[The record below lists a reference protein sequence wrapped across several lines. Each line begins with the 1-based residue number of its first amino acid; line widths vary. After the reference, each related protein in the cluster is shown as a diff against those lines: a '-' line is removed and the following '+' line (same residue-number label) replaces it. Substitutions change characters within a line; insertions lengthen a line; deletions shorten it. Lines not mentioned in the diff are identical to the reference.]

1 MLIFSTLQWLYIRVH
16 SKFEFKIPH
25 SNTST
30 ALSNNKNDPLVVV
43 TTFLT
48 KTEKQSTKNRKKTRE
63 KQFINPKLFSSMLL
77 LDFSGLIVLPTAI
90 INGTPLDCTLCQ
102 PGICHPNITRE
113 TDPGYNVWWV
123 KKHCT
128 FTAINEFV
136 LYFPYSLLIMA
147 FIIVLIE
154 RFFVTIFKVQHS
166 NLLVIK
172 LAPQI
177 KQPIH

>member
-1 MLIFSTLQWLYIRVH
+1 MSTD
-16 SKFEFKIPH
+16 E
-25 SNTST
+25 
-30 ALSNNKNDPLVVV
+30 NDPLVVV

-48 KTEKQSTKNRKKTRE
+48 KTEKQSTKNRKKTME
-63 KQFINPKLFSSMLL
+63 KQFIDPKLFSSMLL

-147 FIIVLIE
+147 FVIVLIE
-154 RFFVTIFKVQHS
+154 RFFVTIFKVQYS
-166 NLLVIK
+166 NLLAIK
-172 LAPQI
+172 LALQV
-177 KQPIH
+177 KQLIH